1 MSPLLSSAPLLC
13 LLAVHYQTDA
23 ACPQRGLCLVRG
35 RNEPFQQRSQLL
47 KALGCVQTPMVVT
60 QGRIPSHKRGFGS
73 GCSAQGGLSGSG
85 AASERAGKNIWGGRG
100 LGHEAAGCP
109 AQPSTAAGR
118 SGTLQGSVPAQRAR
132 PGEVTSIHAR
142 GALCWTEPRAATA
155 CTGQPVAVQ
164 GLGDRSSGT
173 HKTQLFGAADTESW
187 EQEPPRR
194 VAVHEHV
201 RRACERVRE
210 RAAPARRHGG
220 SGAPAAPKLGAPS
233 AAQSRG

>member
-1 MSPLLSSAPLLC
+1 MRPQAAQPTPVRPLAEAGPCRAPSL
-13 LLAVHYQTDA
+13 
-23 ACPQRGLCLVRG
+23 RSVRG
-35 RNEPFQQRSQLL
+35 
-47 KALGCVQTPMVVT
+47 
-60 QGRIPSHKRGFGS
+60 
-73 GCSAQGGLSGSG
+73 
-85 AASERAGKNIWGGRG
+85 
-100 LGHEAAGCP
+100 
-109 AQPSTAAGR
+109 
-118 SGTLQGSVPAQRAR
+118 

>member
-13 LLAVHYQTDA
+13 LLAVYCQTDA

-109 AQPSTAAGR
+109 AHPSTAAGR

-155 CTGQPVAVQ
+155 CTGQPGGCARTGGQ
-164 GLGDRSSGT
+164 EQRHTQNAALRGSRHRELGAG
-173 HKTQLFGAADTESW
+173 
-187 EQEPPRR
+187 
-194 VAVHEHV
+194 
-201 RRACERVRE
+201 
-210 RAAPARRHGG
+210 AAPAGRSARTR
-220 SGAPAAPKLGAPS
+220 APS
-233 AAQSRG
+233 VRAGEGARSPRA

>member
-132 PGEVTSIHAR
+132 PR
-142 GALCWTEPRAATA
+142 GGDINPCTGCFALDGTTCSHCVHRAAGGCA
-155 CTGQPVAVQ
+155 RTGGQEQRHTQNAALR
-164 GLGDRSSGT
+164 GSRHRELGAG
-173 HKTQLFGAADTESW
+173 
-187 EQEPPRR
+187 
-194 VAVHEHV
+194 
-201 RRACERVRE
+201 
-210 RAAPARRHGG
+210 AAPAGRSARTR
-220 SGAPAAPKLGAPS
+220 APS
-233 AAQSRG
+233 VRAGEGARSPRA